1 MFLSLLQKMSFPRS
15 RMANDMTQ
23 LARLR
28 RFITQEDGPTAV
40 EYAVLLSLIV
50 VVCAGAIG
58 TLGQN
63 AGSTFGTVATATAGG
78 GGDGPAIG
86 STLGGGSSVSG
97 GIWTASVENGSNGT
111 QTDTYNANTGEWSY
125 SYPNG
130 NSGTFNVD
138 KNQLPVSQMG
148 IGSSNTWTRTK

>member
-1 MFLSLLQKMSFPRS
+1 MTRFTRLL
-15 RMANDMTQ
+15 
-23 LARLR
+23 

-63 AGSTFGTVATATAGG
+63 AGSTFGTVATATTGEGG
-78 GGDGPAIG
+78 GGPAIG
-86 STLGGGSSVSG
+86 SSLSGGSSVSG
-97 GIWTASVENGSNGT
+97 GIWTASAENGDNGT
-111 QTDTYNANTGEWSY
+111 QTDTYNASTGEWSY

-130 NSGTFNVD
+130 SSGTFNVN
-138 KNQLPVSQMG
+138 KNQLPVSQLG